1 MSRKTSS
8 YARKC
13 RRIPPANG
21 AAWLDAIQ
29 RSAPYSDEP
38 IIGSWLPGTQ
48 TAATASIKRVRAA
61 FDSIK
66 ARTTPPEDERGF
78 ETLSHALGISCIR
91 AGQIAGSDQATN
103 PMLPILIMGNAALRR
118 LLNRRRAEGVWC
130 FDGPAL
136 ADLTVALDQYEE
148 IVQAS
153 SPAQM
158 TQALD
163 MRYLAL
169 TGAVQESFDMVEAL
183 EVS

>member
-29 RSAPYSDEP
+29 RSAPYSNEP

-48 TAATASIKRVRAA
+48 TAATGSINRVRSA
-61 FDSIK
+61 FNSIK
-66 ARTTPPEDERGF
+66 ARTTPPENVENFDL
-78 ETLSHALGISCIR
+78 LSHALGVSCIR
-91 AGQIAGSDQATN
+91 AGQIAGGDQATN
-103 PMLPILIMGNAALRR
+103 PMLPILILGNAALRR